1 MAIPYEFEITILVLL
16 VVAFTPS
23 LIYLGWI
30 RRAPKMGRVPAWA
43 MIKTF
48 LFGAILGIILAVILE
63 LILIFLYDRH
73 GDRIYDLIGMGDSAL
88 PAWFILACVIAPVV
102 EELVK
107 LAGVY
112 WFRGSIY
119 LRTDGIV
126 LGASVGLGFAATEN
140 LIYEYDALAQG
151 LAVFIVVAV
160 LRSIS
165 SALLHGSATAISGN
179 GVERAKFENRRSPIF
194 TGYIIAVS
202 IHAIF
207 NFFASGGALYE
218 GQFGG
223 LTYLIG
229 FFVVL
234 LLAWGSIYYV
244 RSKIKKES

>member
-1 MAIPYEFEITILVLL
+1 VDIPYQFELTILVLFI
-16 VVAFTPS
+16 VAFTPS

-48 LFGAILGIILAVILE
+48 LFGAILGIIFAVILE
-63 LILIFLYDRH
+63 LILIYFYRVS
-73 GDRIYDLIGMGDSAL
+73 GGRIYDLVGMKGSSL
-88 PAWFILACVIAPVV
+88 PDWFILACVIAPIA

-107 LAGVY
+107 LAGVR
-112 WFRGSIY
+112 WFRDSIY

-140 LIYEYDALAQG
+140 LIYEYDALAKS
-151 LAVFIVVAV
+151 LEMFILVAV

-179 GVERAKFENRRSPIF
+179 GVERAKFENRSGPIF

-218 GQFGG
+218 GQYGEW
-223 LTYLIG
+223 TYLIG